1 MKDMYFYKFG
11 YLTYMNL
18 ITTAGNVLSQLDEVI
33 AQLKPEDYSRPVK
46 LLNNSTIGQH
56 VRHTLEFFICLMDG
70 TPSGVVNYDNRRRD
84 KMIEDDGDFARQV
97 LRGIGDFVKSHKEN
111 STLNLEADFGSTDRQ
126 ADQEAMISIPSNY
139 FRELVYNIEHAIHHM
154 ALIRVAI
161 NEFCGYVQLPED
173 FGVASSTIR
182 SRQASN

>member
-1 MKDMYFYKFG
+1 
-11 YLTYMNL
+11 MNL
-18 ITTAGNVLSQLDEVI
+18 ITTTGNVLSQLDDVI
-33 AQLKPEDYSRPVK
+33 VQLKPEDYSRPVK

-84 KMIEDDGDFARQV
+84 KMIEDDMDFARQV
-97 LRGIGDFVKSHKEN
+97 LRSIGDFVKSHKEN
-111 STLNLEADFGSTDRQ
+111 SALNLEADFGSTDRQ
-126 ADQEAMISIPSNY
+126 ADREAMVSIPSNY
-139 FRELVYNIEHAIHHM
+139 LRELVYNIEHAIHHM

-161 NEFCGYVQLPED
+161 NEFCSYVQLPED